1 VPGTAC
7 PPDLALPP
15 GIGGERPQRTTD
27 AQGHQGEGE
36 NSLTI
41 GDSNK
46 RRLGRSLRSILL
58 TEVGALMGAL
68 IIACPAHAQDASGQ
82 DTAGAPQDA
91 VADAG
96 SDSADQAI
104 IVTGSRIVRR
114 DYSANSP
121 IVTAGNELLNNSSST
136 TLETNL
142 NKLPQFSPA
151 QTPALG
157 GDIQP
162 TATNTPGAATIAL
175 RGIGANR
182 SLVLIDGRRATPGN
196 ANMTV
201 DINSIP
207 AAAIERVEIISGG
220 ASSTYGAD
228 AVAGVTNF
236 ILKRNFQGLQLNS
249 QIGITQRGDGREY
262 SIDGIM
268 GTDFDDG
275 RGNVSIAFATND
287 RRGSRRVDRPW
298 FRDYYRN
305 PNINGTEYFPSFPFY
320 TGGANGPSQAALNS
334 VFSGRDTSTYPNY
347 PQGYS
352 VFFNND
358 GSAFSGFTFA
368 SGTAAGAYAFNEDL
382 TGLKYKQLT
391 NGSLYSNFLD
401 DYINFPL
408 NRFNFFANG
417 HYEIND
423 WVTVFAQG
431 YFNKVH
437 TEAVQQPSPSA
448 NGWSVLVPYDD
459 RAIPSDLRTL
469 LDSRADPTASYQL
482 NTYLDFMG
490 DRTNSSDVYTYS
502 MMAGLQG
509 KVPGTDWT
517 WEVYG
522 SQGESETSA
531 LQKGFASLERY
542 RTILTAPNWGAGF
555 SATGNSEFGGFG
567 GSTATCTSGLN
578 PFDANLV
585 ISQDCIDAIS
595 ADIKTRSVMQQ
606 TVWEAT
612 AQGKLLDLP
621 AGDLRAAVG
630 ATYRRNRFTFT
641 NDTLTTQ
648 GTSFLDQ
655 AIGLYPSGNSEGTI
669 TVKELYGELLVP
681 LLRDLPLVHEL
692 SLELGIRTSD
702 YNTTGNSVTW
712 KALADWKVTSW
723 LRFRGGYNKAERAPN
738 IAELYLAP
746 QQTFAV
752 AYGGDLCSLNNP
764 LPYSA
769 GVGNTTNRAAVQA
782 LCETIMN
789 RNDPTSASTF
799 YGNSAAQGSGASYVF
814 PTTQGN
820 PDLKPETAETWTAGV
835 VIGSPFD
842 TAMLRRMQLTVD
854 YYNIKVTNAIGA
866 QSADIIQ
873 RQCFDTT
880 FNPTLDP
887 NSTYCAG
894 VNRNAGVGTLG
905 NLTGTYF
912 NNGAFKTS
920 GIDAQFDWAFDLG
933 KGRFSLNTVFN
944 YLIEMKATE
953 LAGAIPMSDYA
964 GTLGGVNINGLNGG
978 FYRWKLF
985 TTVSYGI
992 GPVDF
997 SLQWQHLPSIR
1008 SANSVA
1014 NPDTTY
1020 VGAPAYDVFNLS
1032 GAFTITD
1039 NASVR
1044 FGVDNLFDKAPPLI
1058 EYDTNPPTGTVSGGT
1073 IGGTAIGSLGYDI
1086 LGRRFYIG
1094 ATFKF

>member
-1 VPGTAC
+1 
-7 PPDLALPP
+7 
-15 GIGGERPQRTTD
+15 
-27 AQGHQGEGE
+27 
-36 NSLTI
+36 
-41 GDSNK
+41 
-46 RRLGRSLRSILL
+46 
-58 TEVGALMGAL
+58 MGAFAFAAPL
-68 IIACPAHAQDASGQ
+68 LAQEDIGQ
-82 DTAGAPQDA
+82 PQGD
-91 VADAG
+91 VA
-96 SDSADQAI
+96 SADEGQAQE
-104 IVTGSRIVRR
+104 IVITGSRIARR

-121 IVTAGNELLNNSSST
+121 IVTAGNELLSNSSST

-142 NKLPQFSPA
+142 NKLPQFAPA

-182 SLVLIDGRRATPGN
+182 SLVLLDGRRATPGN

-236 ILKRNFQGLQLNS
+236 ILKRNFQGLQLSS
-249 QIGITQRGDGREY
+249 QIGLTERGDGREY

-268 GTDFDDG
+268 GTDFADG

-287 RRGSRRVDRPW
+287 RRGSLRVNRPW
-298 FRDYYRN
+298 FRDYFRD
-305 PNINGTEYFPSFPFY
+305 PTINGTEYFPSFANYAPGFV
-320 TGGANGPSQAALNS
+320 NGPSQDALNA
-334 VFSGRDTSTYPNY
+334 VFAGRDTAAYPNY
-347 PQGYS
+347 PAGTNI
-352 VFFNND
+352 FFNDD
-358 GSAFSGFTFA
+358 GSAFSGFTGA
-368 SGTAAGAYAFNEDL
+368 SGSVAGSYAFNGDL

-417 HYEIND
+417 HYDIND

-437 TEAVQQPSPSA
+437 TSSVQQPAPAA
-448 NGWSVLVPYDD
+448 NGWAVLVPYDD
-459 RAIPSDLRTL
+459 RDIPADLRTL

-482 NTYLDFMG
+482 NTYLDFIG
-490 DRTNSSDVYTYS
+490 NRTNESDVYTYS

-509 KVPGTDWT
+509 KIPGTDWT

-531 LQKGFASLERY
+531 IQRGFASLARY
-542 RTILTAPNWGAGF
+542 RTILTAPNWGQGF

-578 PFDANLV
+578 PFDPNLIV
-585 ISQDCIDAIS
+585 SQDCIDAIS

-612 AQGKLLDLP
+612 AQGKVLTLP

-630 ATYRRNRFTFT
+630 ATYRRNRFDFT

-648 GTSFLDQ
+648 GQSFLDQ
-655 AIGLYPSGNSEGTI
+655 AIGLYPSGNSQGSI

-681 LLRDLPLVHEL
+681 LLRDLPLIHEL
-692 SLELGIRTSD
+692 SLELGVRTSD
-702 YNTTGNSVTW
+702 YNTTGNSFTW
-712 KALADWKVTSW
+712 KALADWQVTPW
-723 LRFRGGYNKAERAPN
+723 LRFRGGFNKAERAPN

-752 AYGGDLCSLNNP
+752 ATGGDLCSLQNAM
-764 LPYSA
+764 PYSA
-769 GVGNTTNRAAVQA
+769 GVGNTTNRADVQA

-789 RNDPTSASTF
+789 RNDPSTSASF
-799 YGNSAAQGSGASYVF
+799 YADGNPANQATGASFVF

-820 PDLKPETAETWTAGV
+820 PNLQPETAKTWTAGM
-835 VIGSPFD
+835 VISSPFES
-842 TAMLRRMQLTVD
+842 AMLNRMRLTVD

-873 RQCFDTT
+873 RQCFDVA
-880 FNPTLDP
+880 FNPTLDA
-887 NSTYCAG
+887 NSPYCAG

-905 NLTGTYF
+905 NLVGTYF

-933 KGRFSLNTVFN
+933 KGRFALNSIFN
-944 YLIEMKATE
+944 YLIEMKSTE
-953 LAGAIPMSDYA
+953 LAGAIPMVDYA

-985 TTVSYGI
+985 TTVTYGI
-992 GPVDF
+992 GPVDL
-997 SLQWQHLPSIR
+997 SLQWQHLPKIR
-1008 SANSVA
+1008 SANAAA
-1014 NPDTTY
+1014 NPATTY
-1020 VGAPAYDVFNLS
+1020 VGAPAYDLFNLS
-1032 GAFTITD
+1032 GSFTVTD
-1039 NASVR
+1039 SASIR

-1058 EYDTNPPTGTVSGGT
+1058 EYNTAPPAGTVAGGT
-1073 IGGTAIGSLGYDI
+1073 IGGTAVGSLSYDI
-1086 LGRRFYIG
+1086 LGRRYYFG